1 MTKVIWIRSIYFIDV
16 HGYQKQLLILK
27 KIKSCQSPNLI
38 LVNHELKTEFYK
50 FYHYMKFYSAIVKP
64 TIADRNFEH

>member
-1 MTKVIWIRSIYFIDV
+1 MDV

-27 KIKSCQSPNLI
+27 KIKSYQSPNLI

-50 FYHYMKFYSAIVKP
+50 FHHYMKFYSAIGKP